1 MIYYLNL
8 GFIIE
13 QALVDVTKA
22 YINRLHLDSVYN
34 NFHIS
39 VTNEHPFAHMML
51 EDSPTANDTFPAVV
65 ITSQRDGNVPDLAN
79 MMEVTKA
86 IKMTSKDFDELFATA
101 TRPKNHIDERTGETE
116 VIHKRDGSV
125 VRENVPGYVL
135 IYDKERIDYL
145 KDLADSRTKGEE
157 AGGIYGI
164 KIDSR
169 RRDNVSVEIWSE
181 NVQLKDELYEH
192 LYLFFQ
198 CSLDRILHEK
208 FKMFDCAIFGNQVSG
223 ERSSNYNFDFDV
235 VLTGS
240 HITFSVDYN
249 VSQIILDTD
258 IENITTEIFWEVI
271 NHVKTENVRT

>member
-8 GFIIE
+8 GFVLE
-13 QALVDVTKA
+13 QALVDVTKT
-22 YINRLHLDSVYN
+22 YLERLHLDSVYS

-39 VTNEHPFAHMML
+39 VVNEHPFAHMMI
-51 EDSPTANDTFPAVV
+51 EDNARANDTFPAVV
-65 ITSQRDGNVPDLAN
+65 ITSHSDGEVPDLSN
-79 MMEVTKA
+79 LMEVNHGV
-86 IKMTSKDFDELFATA
+86 KMTSEDFDEIFSTM
-101 TRPKNHIDERTGETE
+101 TRPKTRINEETGETE
-116 VIHKRDGSV
+116 IIHKRDGSV

-135 IYDKERIDYL
+135 IYDEERINYL
-145 KDLADSRTKGEE
+145 KELADSRTKGEE
-157 AGGIYGI
+157 IGGIYGI

-169 RRDNVSVEIWSE
+169 RRDNISVEIWCE
-181 NVQLKDELYEH
+181 NDQLKDELYEH
-192 LYLFFQ
+192 LNLFFQ

-208 FKMFDCAIFGNQVSG
+208 YKFFDCAIFGNKISG

-235 VLTGS
+235 MLSGS

-271 NHVKTENVRT
+271 NHVKTENVRA

>member
-1 MIYYLNL
+1 MIYYLNM
-8 GFIIE
+8 GFILE
-13 QALVDVTKA
+13 QALVDVTKT
-22 YINRLHLDSVYN
+22 YLERLHLDSVYN

-39 VTNEHPFAHMML
+39 VTNEHPFAHMMI
-51 EDSPTANDTFPAVV
+51 EDNARANDTFPAVV

-79 MMEVTKA
+79 LMEVTTGV
-86 IKMTSKDFDELFATA
+86 KMTSQDFDDLFETT
-101 TRPKNHIDERTGETE
+101 TRPKTRINEETGETE
-116 VIHKRDGSV
+116 VVHKRDGSI
-125 VRENVPGYVL
+125 VRESVPGYVL

-157 AGGIYGI
+157 EGGIYGV

-181 NVQLKDELYEH
+181 NDQLKDELYEH

-198 CSLDRILHEK
+198 CSLDRILKEK
-208 FKMFDCAIFGNQVSG
+208 FKFFDCAIFGNEVSG

-271 NHVKTENVRT
+271 NHVKTEKVGS